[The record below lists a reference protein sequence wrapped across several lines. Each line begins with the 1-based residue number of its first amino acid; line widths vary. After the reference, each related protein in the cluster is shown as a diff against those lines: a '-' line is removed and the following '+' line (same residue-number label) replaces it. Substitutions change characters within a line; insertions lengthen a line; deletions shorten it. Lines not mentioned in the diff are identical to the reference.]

1 MRFRPDPNDVTQS
14 MEASRGFRP
23 SRSRLIVMK
32 DEYKNRSRELRSGTM
47 KWLRRLLILIIVVLV
62 VFFFV
67 ILPVGGSFLITNSHF
82 RYPEKGPRNPEDVG
96 LRVEQVEFKT
106 ADGLTLRGWWSGGEA
121 GLPVIIFCHGLN
133 RSRLELLER
142 AGEAHRRGFGVL
154 LFDLRNH
161 GESDRAHTTLGILES
176 QDVRAA
182 SQFVRMKAPGQP
194 QFLWGVSMGAAT
206 ALLAVRDYGGFA
218 GVVSDSAFPSFRET
232 IEHHVRLLFRIPSF
246 PVANMIVWLTGV
258 RMHIGSGFRQCR
270 NGRAEIWKCAGA
282 FYCGRS
288 RRRMPPGVAKRLYDA
303 NQSPLKKLIV
313 VPGAG
318 HGEAFSTNREQYLEA
333 VFSFFKSIPAEDA
346 RDPLR

>member
-1 MRFRPDPNDVTQS
+1 
-14 MEASRGFRP
+14 
-23 SRSRLIVMK
+23 
-32 DEYKNRSRELRSGTM
+32 M
-47 KWLRRLLILIIVVLV
+47 KWIRRLLILIVAALVLFFLV
-62 VFFFV
+62 V
-67 ILPVGGSFLITNSHF
+67 LPVGGSFLITNSHF
-82 RYPEKGPRNPEDVG
+82 HYPERGPRNPEDVG
-96 LRVEQVEFKT
+96 LHVESVEFKT
-106 ADGLTLRGWWSGGEA
+106 DDGLTLRGWWSGGEA
-121 GLPVIIFCHGLN
+121 SLPVIIFCHGLN

-142 AGEAHRRGFGVL
+142 AGEAHKRGYGVL

-176 QDVRAA
+176 RDVRAA
-182 SQFVRMKAPGQP
+182 SQFVRLKAPDQP
-194 QFLWGVSMGAAT
+194 QLLWGVSMGAAT

-258 RMHIGSGFRQCR
+258 RLHLDPDSGDVEAAVRKFGSVPALF
-270 NGRAEIWKCAGA
+270 IAGGA
-282 FYCGRS
+282 D
-288 RRRMPPGVAKRLYDA
+288 RRMPPGVAKRLYDA

-333 VFSFFKSIPAEDA
+333 VFEFFGRIQKKPQ
-346 RDPLR
+346 

>member
-1 MRFRPDPNDVTQS
+1 
-14 MEASRGFRP
+14 
-23 SRSRLIVMK
+23 
-32 DEYKNRSRELRSGTM
+32 M
-47 KWLRRLLILIIVVLV
+47 KWIRRLLVLV
-62 VFFFV
+62 VAVLLVFFFV
-67 ILPVGGSFLITNSHF
+67 LLPVGGSFLITNSHF

-96 LRVEQVEFKT
+96 LHVEPVEFKT
-106 ADGLTLRGWWSGGEA
+106 VDGLTLRGWWSSGES
-121 GLPVIIFCHGLN
+121 GFPVIIFCHGLN

-142 AGEAHRRGFGVL
+142 AGEAHKRGYSIL

-176 QDVRAA
+176 QDVQAA
-182 SQFVRMKAPGQP
+182 SQFVRMRAPGQP
-194 QFLWGVSMGAAT
+194 QLLWGVSMGAAT

-258 RMHIGSGFRQCR
+258 RMHIDPDSGNVETAVRKFG
-270 NGRAEIWKCAGA
+270 NVPVLFIAGGA
-282 FYCGRS
+282 D
-288 RRRMPPGVAKRLYDA
+288 RRMPPGVAKRLYDA

-333 VFSFFKSIPAEDA
+333 VFSFFKSIPLNA
-346 RDPLR
+346 RS

>member
-1 MRFRPDPNDVTQS
+1 
-14 MEASRGFRP
+14 
-23 SRSRLIVMK
+23 
-32 DEYKNRSRELRSGTM
+32 M
-47 KWLRRLLILIIVVLV
+47 KWIRRLLILIVVAFFG
-62 VFFFV
+62 FFFV
-67 ILPVGGSFLITNSHF
+67 LLPVGGSFLITNSHF
-82 RYPEKGPRNPEDVG
+82 RYPEKGPRDPEDVG
-96 LRVEQVEFKT
+96 LHVEPVEFKT
-106 ADGLTLRGWWSGGEA
+106 TDGLTLRGWWSGGES
-121 GLPVIIFCHGLN
+121 GSPVIIFCHGLN
-133 RSRLELLER
+133 RSRLELLQR
-142 AGEAHRRGFGVL
+142 AGEAHKRGYSIL

-176 QDVRAA
+176 RDVQAA

-194 QFLWGVSMGAAT
+194 QLLWGVSMGAAT

-258 RMHIGSGFRQCR
+258 RMHIDPDSGNVETAVQKFG
-270 NGRAEIWKCAGA
+270 NVPVLFIAGGA
-282 FYCGRS
+282 D
-288 RRRMPPGVAKRLYDA
+288 RRMPPGVAKRLYDA

-333 VFSFFKSIPAEDA
+333 VFSFFESLRLTA
-346 RDPLR
+346 RPSGGP

>member
-1 MRFRPDPNDVTQS
+1 
-14 MEASRGFRP
+14 
-23 SRSRLIVMK
+23 
-32 DEYKNRSRELRSGTM
+32 M
-47 KWLRRLLILIIVVLV
+47 KWIRRLLILIVVALV
-62 VFFFV
+62 GFFFV
-67 ILPVGGSFLITNSHF
+67 LLPVGGSFLITNSHF

-96 LRVEQVEFKT
+96 LHVEPVEFKT
-106 ADGLTLRGWWSGGEA
+106 ADGLTLRGWWSEGKSDF
-121 GLPVIIFCHGLN
+121 PVIIFCHGLN
-133 RSRLELLER
+133 RSRLELLAR
-142 AGEAHRRGFGVL
+142 AGEAHKRGYGSL

-182 SQFVRMKAPGQP
+182 SQLVRMKAPGQP
-194 QFLWGVSMGAAT
+194 QLLWGVSMGAAT

-258 RMHIGSGFRQCR
+258 RMHIDPDSGNVETAVKQFG
-270 NGRAEIWKCAGA
+270 NVPVLFIAGGA
-282 FYCGRS
+282 DK
-288 RRRMPPGVAKRLYDA
+288 RMPPGVAKRLFDA

-333 VFSFFKSIPAEDA
+333 VFSFFESLQLKPRTSGGP
-346 RDPLR
+346 

>member
-1 MRFRPDPNDVTQS
+1 
-14 MEASRGFRP
+14 
-23 SRSRLIVMK
+23 
-32 DEYKNRSRELRSGTM
+32 M
-47 KWLRRLLILIIVVLV
+47 KWIRRLLILIVVAFV
-62 VFFFV
+62 GFFFV
-67 ILPVGGSFLITNSHF
+67 LLPVGGSFLITNSHF

-96 LRVEQVEFKT
+96 LQVEQVEFKT
-106 ADGLTLRGWWSGGEA
+106 ADGLTLRGWWSAGEP
-121 GLPVIIFCHGLN
+121 GFPVIIFCHGLN
-133 RSRLELLER
+133 RSRLELLAR
-142 AGEAHRRGFGVL
+142 AGEAHKRGYGIL

-182 SQFVRMKAPGQP
+182 SQFVLMKAPGQP
-194 QFLWGVSMGAAT
+194 QLLWGVSMGAAT

-258 RMHIGSGFRQCR
+258 RMHIDPDSGNVESAVRKFG
-270 NGRAEIWKCAGA
+270 NVPVLFIAGGA
-282 FYCGRS
+282 DK
-288 RRRMPPGVAKRLYDA
+288 RMPPGVAKRLYDA

-333 VFSFFKSIPAEDA
+333 VFSFFESVQLKA
-346 RDPLR
+346 RTSGGP

>member
-1 MRFRPDPNDVTQS
+1 
-14 MEASRGFRP
+14 
-23 SRSRLIVMK
+23 
-32 DEYKNRSRELRSGTM
+32 M
-47 KWLRRLLILIIVVLV
+47 KWIRRLLVLV
-62 VFFFV
+62 VAVLLVFFFV
-67 ILPVGGSFLITNSHF
+67 LLPVGGSFLITNSHF

-96 LRVEQVEFKT
+96 LHVEPVEFKT
-106 ADGLTLRGWWSGGEA
+106 VDGLTLRGWWSSGES
-121 GLPVIIFCHGLN
+121 GFPVIIFCHGLN

-142 AGEAHRRGFGVL
+142 AGEAHKRGYSIL

-176 QDVRAA
+176 QDVQAA

-194 QFLWGVSMGAAT
+194 QLLWGVSMGAAT

-258 RMHIGSGFRQCR
+258 RMHIDPDSGNVETAVQKFGSVPVLF
-270 NGRAEIWKCAGA
+270 IAGGA
-282 FYCGRS
+282 D
-288 RRRMPPGVAKRLYDA
+288 RRMPPGVAKRLYDA

-333 VFSFFKSIPAEDA
+333 VFSFFESIQLKA
-346 RDPLR
+346 RTSGGP

>member
-1 MRFRPDPNDVTQS
+1 
-14 MEASRGFRP
+14 
-23 SRSRLIVMK
+23 
-32 DEYKNRSRELRSGTM
+32 M
-47 KWLRRLLILIIVVLV
+47 KWIRRLLILIVV
-62 VFFFV
+62 VFIGLFFV
-67 ILPVGGSFLITNSHF
+67 LLPVGGSFLITNSHF

-96 LRVEQVEFKT
+96 LHVEPVEFKT
-106 ADGLTLRGWWSGGEA
+106 ADGLTLRGWWSAGEP
-121 GLPVIIFCHGLN
+121 GVPVVIFCHGLN
-133 RSRLELLER
+133 RSRLELLAR
-142 AGEAHRRGFGVL
+142 AGEAHKRGYGIL

-182 SQFVRMKAPGQP
+182 SQFVLMKAPGQP
-194 QFLWGVSMGAAT
+194 QLLWGVSMGAAT

-258 RMHIGSGFRQCR
+258 RMHIDPDSGNVESAVRKFG
-270 NGRAEIWKCAGA
+270 NVPVLFIAGGA
-282 FYCGRS
+282 DK
-288 RRRMPPGVAKRLYDA
+288 RMPPGVAKRLYDA

-333 VFSFFKSIPAEDA
+333 VFAFIESI
-346 RDPLR
+346 RKQTQ

>member
-1 MRFRPDPNDVTQS
+1 
-14 MEASRGFRP
+14 
-23 SRSRLIVMK
+23 
-32 DEYKNRSRELRSGTM
+32 M
-47 KWLRRLLILIIVVLV
+47 KWIRRLLILIAGMLL

-67 ILPVGGSFLITNSHF
+67 LLPVGGSFLITNSHF

-96 LRVEQVEFKT
+96 LHVEQVEFKT
-106 ADGLTLRGWWSGGEA
+106 ADGLTLRGWWSGGDA
-121 GLPVIIFCHGLN
+121 GSPVIIFCHGLN

-142 AGEAHRRGFGVL
+142 AGEAHKRGYGVL

-176 QDVRAA
+176 QDVAAA
-182 SQFVRMKAPGQP
+182 SQFVRIKAPGQA
-194 QFLWGVSMGAAT
+194 QLLWGVSMGAAT

-258 RMHIGSGFRQCR
+258 RLHLNPDSGDVEAAVRKFG
-270 NGRAEIWKCAGA
+270 NVPVLFIAGGA
-282 FYCGRS
+282 D
-288 RRRMPPGVAKRLYDA
+288 RRMPPGVAKRLYDA

-318 HGEAFSTNREQYLEA
+318 HGEAFATNREQYLEA
-333 VFSFFKSIPAEDA
+333 VFSFFKSIELQA
-346 RDPLR
+346 RIPGGP

>member
-1 MRFRPDPNDVTQS
+1 
-14 MEASRGFRP
+14 
-23 SRSRLIVMK
+23 
-32 DEYKNRSRELRSGTM
+32 M
-47 KWLRRLLILIIVVLV
+47 KWIRRLLFLVVGMFL

-67 ILPVGGSFLITNSHF
+67 LLPVGGSFLITNSHF

-96 LRVEQVEFKT
+96 LHVENVEFKT
-106 ADGLTLRGWWSGGEA
+106 ADGLTLRGWWMA
-121 GLPVIIFCHGLN
+121 GQPGFPAIIFCHGLN
-133 RSRLELLER
+133 RSRLELMER
-142 AGEAHRRGFGVL
+142 AGEAHRRGFSIL

-176 QDVRAA
+176 QDVEAA
-182 SQFVRMKAPGQP
+182 SQFVRMKVPGQS

-232 IEHHVRLLFRIPSF
+232 IEHHVRLLFRIPAF

-258 RMHIGSGFRQCR
+258 RMHIDPDFGNVETAVRKFGNVPVLF
-270 NGRAEIWKCAGA
+270 IAGGA
-282 FYCGRS
+282 D
-288 RRRMPPGVAKRLYDA
+288 RRMPPGVAKRLYDA

-333 VFSFFKSIPAEDA
+333 VFSFLESIRGQA
-346 RDPLR
+346 RQSAR

>member
-1 MRFRPDPNDVTQS
+1 
-14 MEASRGFRP
+14 
-23 SRSRLIVMK
+23 
-32 DEYKNRSRELRSGTM
+32 M
-47 KWLRRLLILIIVVLV
+47 KWIRRLLILVVGVLL

-67 ILPVGGSFLITNSHF
+67 LLPVGGSFLITNSHF

-96 LRVEQVEFKT
+96 LHVEPVEFKT
-106 ADGLTLRGWWSGGEA
+106 VDSLTLRGWWSSGES
-121 GLPVIIFCHGLN
+121 GFPVIIFCHGLN

-142 AGEAHRRGFGVL
+142 AGEAHKRGYSIL

-176 QDVRAA
+176 QDVQAA

-194 QFLWGVSMGAAT
+194 QLLWGVSMGAAT

-258 RMHIGSGFRQCR
+258 RMHIDPDSGNVETAVRKFG
-270 NGRAEIWKCAGA
+270 NVPVLFIAGGA
-282 FYCGRS
+282 D
-288 RRRMPPGVAKRLYDA
+288 RRMPPGVAKRLYDA

-333 VFSFFKSIPAEDA
+333 VFSFFESIQLKA
-346 RDPLR
+346 RTSGGP

>member
-1 MRFRPDPNDVTQS
+1 
-14 MEASRGFRP
+14 
-23 SRSRLIVMK
+23 
-32 DEYKNRSRELRSGTM
+32 M
-47 KWLRRLLILIIVVLV
+47 KWIRRLLFLVVGMFL

-67 ILPVGGSFLITNSHF
+67 LLPVGGSFLITNSHF

-96 LRVEQVEFKT
+96 LHVENVEFKT
-106 ADGLTLRGWWSGGEA
+106 ADGLTLRGWWMA
-121 GLPVIIFCHGLN
+121 GQPGFPAIIFCHGLN
-133 RSRLELLER
+133 RSRLELMER
-142 AGEAHRRGFGVL
+142 AGEAHRRGFSIL

-176 QDVRAA
+176 QDVEAA
-182 SQFVRMKAPGQP
+182 SQFVRMKVPGQS

-232 IEHHVRLLFRIPSF
+232 IEHHVRLLFRIPAF

-258 RMHIGSGFRQCR
+258 RMHIDPDSGNVETAVRKFG
-270 NGRAEIWKCAGA
+270 NVPVLFIAGGA
-282 FYCGRS
+282 D
-288 RRRMPPGVAKRLYDA
+288 RRMPPGVAKRLYDA

-333 VFSFFKSIPAEDA
+333 VFSFLESIRGQA
-346 RDPLR
+346 RQSAR